1 MQNLIAK
8 IKMELDQEMKAN
20 KVYKQSMQIRKI
32 QGKHETKKRL
42 FEEKRKAWEKEFE
55 RLKEDLE
62 NKFYREFPDH
72 DYI

>member
-1 MQNLIAK
+1 
-8 IKMELDQEMKAN
+8 
-20 KVYKQSMQIRKI
+20 MQIRKI